1 MSENNQSKKPVFLYV
16 VIAVLT
22 IAVIGLGAL
31 SFLSLSH
38 LVSLQQKVQTL
49 SDTVEDISTTSNTLI
64 SWIS

>member
-49 SDTVEDISTTSNTLI
+49 SDTV
-64 SWIS
+64 